1 MIFYRMSAVLF
12 ISLMIMACSNSRASS
27 DAPWYTD
34 RSYRVEEISTV
45 SADGF
50 ILVKLSDDVEN
61 NRSNSGKSFRV
72 HILNL
77 SVADRPSLTGTY
89 IWVQGAKGVDG
100 KLDLSRLY
108 GKARISVRKEEQRK
122 KWDDF
127 IREQKDILYG
137 PRDVLPPQ
145 PQKGR

>member
-50 ILVKLSDDVEN
+50 ILVKLSDDLEN

-72 HILNL
+72 NIRNL
-77 SVADRPSLTGTY
+77 SADVRLSLTGTY
-89 IWVQGAKGVDG
+89 VWVRGANKSNG
-100 KLDLSRLY
+100 
-108 GKARISVRKEEQRK
+108 
-122 KWDDF
+122 
-127 IREQKDILYG
+127 
-137 PRDVLPPQ
+137 
-145 PQKGR
+145 